1 LGFLNG
7 GASAL
12 FGSLLGGTYLPAT
25 VAGVASETMVAG
37 KLQRTAAE
45 PRTCRVQVDSATERM
60 RSAEGFTEMDRAIY
74 VLSASLEGDLDTGA
88 EITVLDG
95 AYAGVA
101 FRVASVD
108 RDPVAAYWLCRGT
121 MKNG

>member
-1 LGFLNG
+1 MGLLNG
-7 GASAL
+7 GGAAL
-12 FGSLLGGTYLPAT
+12 FGELFAGTYLPAT
-25 VAGVASETMVAG
+25 IAGTDSETMVAG
-37 KLQRTAAE
+37 KLQRVAAV
-45 PRTCRVQVDSATERM
+45 PRECRVQVDSATERM

-74 VLSASLEGDLDTGA
+74 VLSASLEGDIDTGA